1 MKYRN
6 ILVEKEKHLARIV
19 INHPPLNILDIATLG
34 EMKQAFIALEKAK
47 PLLAVVSGVGENFSA
62 GVEIKEHFPKTVR
75 KMLAAFHG
83 LLRQVIRTD
92 LITCAAV
99 DGYAFGGG
107 CELAAGCDFIIA
119 TPKAV
124 FAQPE
129 AAVGCFPPF
138 AAAFL
143 PARVGHRVA
152 AELILEGRSFSAEEA
167 HQVGLVN
174 QVTEDLNGSVW
185 KLYEKLEQFS
195 PTVLRLA
202 KRALASPKTNIEK
215 RLKHSETIYL
225 RELVKVKDMG
235 EGLTAFLEKRE
246 PVWSGK

>member
-1 MKYRN
+1 MSNRN
-6 ILVEKEKHLARIV
+6 IIVKKEKNLATII
-19 INHPPLNILDIATLG
+19 INRSPLNILDIANLD
-34 EMKQAFIALEKAK
+34 EMNKAFAALEKAR
-47 PLLAVVSGVGENFSA
+47 PLLVVFSGAGENFSA

-83 LLRQVIRTD
+83 LLRRVIRTD

-107 CELAAGCDFIIA
+107 CELAAACDFVIA

-138 AAAFL
+138 GAAYF
-143 PARVGHRVA
+143 PARIGRRA
-152 AELILEGRSFSAEEA
+152 ATELILEGKSFSAEEA
-167 HQVGLVN
+167 HKIGLAN
-174 QVTEDLNGSVW
+174 QVAEDLNGAVW
-185 KLYEKLEQFS
+185 KLYEKLEHFS
-195 PTVLRLA
+195 PAVLRLA

-215 RLKHSETIYL
+215 RLEHSEAIYL
-225 RELVKVKDMG
+225 RELVKIKDMR
-235 EGLTAFLEKRE
+235 EGLDAFLEKRA
-246 PVWSGK
+246 PNWSGE

>member
-1 MKYRN
+1 MKHRN
-6 ILVEKEKHLARIV
+6 IFLEKEKQLARIV
-19 INHPPLNILDIATLG
+19 INRPPLNVLDIATLA
-34 EMKQAFIALEKAK
+34 EMTKVFATLEKEK
-47 PLLAVVSGVGENFSA
+47 PLLVVFSGDGENFSA

-83 LLRQVIRTD
+83 LLRRVIHTD

-99 DGYAFGGG
+99 DGYVFGGG
-107 CELAAGCDFIIA
+107 CELAAACDFVVS

-129 AAVGCFPPF
+129 AVVGCFPPF
-138 AAAFL
+138 GAAYF
-143 PARVGHRVA
+143 PARIGHRAA
-152 AELILEGRSFSAEEA
+152 AELILEGKSFSAEEA

-174 QVTEDLNGSVW
+174 QVTEELNGAVW

-195 PTVLRLA
+195 PAVLRLA

-215 RLKHSETIYL
+215 RLKHVEAIYL

-235 EGLTAFLEKRE
+235 EGLSAFLEKRA
-246 PVWSGK
+246 PKWSGK